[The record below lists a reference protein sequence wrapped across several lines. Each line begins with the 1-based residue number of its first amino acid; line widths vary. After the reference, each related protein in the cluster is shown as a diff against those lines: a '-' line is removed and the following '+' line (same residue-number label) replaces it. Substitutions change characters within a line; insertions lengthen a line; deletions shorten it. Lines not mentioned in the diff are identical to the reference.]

1 MGGSPAGPVRGLAQ
15 TGPHQQGHGELRSV
29 SEGKGEGMGLLVYG
43 EDVTSTLTT
52 PPVHLSETDLR
63 GRGSDVLEMV
73 GEISNTL
80 CSNISFRECEG

>member
-1 MGGSPAGPVRGLAQ
+1 
-15 TGPHQQGHGELRSV
+15 
-29 SEGKGEGMGLLVYG
+29 MGLLVYG